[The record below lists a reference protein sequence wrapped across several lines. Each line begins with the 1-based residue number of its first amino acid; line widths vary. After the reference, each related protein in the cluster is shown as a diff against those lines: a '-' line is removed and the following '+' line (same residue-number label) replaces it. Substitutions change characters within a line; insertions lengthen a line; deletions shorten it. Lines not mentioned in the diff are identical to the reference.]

1 MDTRERPVARMQ
13 VRMFD
18 GFMGSFYLYPGIN
31 FVGRDAHSVQVFMPH
46 CFISRHHLEIECREK
61 GPLWVKDLAR
71 SRGQPSSRIN
81 GGDMRKEAWYEL
93 LPGRELVLGGLVHC
107 FIDELS
113 AEEQQNGP
121 SKSEVNPI
129 IQKYR
134 GERFAS
140 IISDKTPDPE
150 SLASHRERP
159 KSIVQHEAINQEAEE
174 FVEESSIPCTLPMA
188 DVTQQLED
196 DTSDYGSNTDGE
208 IQATIPWGPQP
219 TIMMP
224 KPRSKPPPAVPS
236 EPLDQTFPLARS
248 FDCSNELFDHDAPT
262 QVIDDTDAAV
272 PPLIFSSRPC
282 DPDAPTQVLSFHSDS
297 ILPPELT
304 SVSASHSAGPLDEF
318 VPNTQILEHA
328 TSRIGVPHDRAAKQ
342 LDTVDTEHDRVP
354 ATQSTQQDEDTTG
367 AKVSFDSPEQ
377 SQEPAASPEVSQV
390 RSSASFEPTLL
401 LPDMLQLQDVV
412 QSTPVHLHGKFPE
425 NSESEERHRALEA
438 DADDVEKVPQTP
450 EDKHHAGMS
459 DVSTQEMVVHSAPL
473 DDPSEADGAQSAD
486 ALVSDD
492 QQLKDLGFSSPHTT
506 SITSAVPKGAG
517 KFPVPSDDATL
528 SAIAQGGNDNPVD
541 EPIDQDS
548 DGDVPMIP
556 RRTRRSR
563 PILRDSQ
570 ETSSSFSRTDSPATD
585 HEGSSSM
592 ASGARSISRQS
603 SRISTR
609 KKEGSPK
616 HGMGA
621 DARAESPPKPSKL
634 IKTESTDE
642 SIASTSSMRL
652 TPGRLLRKS
661 TSDRSMLDM
670 EPHKP
675 VVMISAPKMTDAEKK
690 RLRTLIE
697 RLGGTYRDDKSSYKE
712 ATVLIFQGT
721 SRTWKLM
728 CAIVRCIPIVTM
740 NWLTESSNCNRFLPY
755 GAFLFDG
762 LDMENDSGKGK
773 GKQTNKGIVITANMI
788 KDTITPM
795 VAVCSGKICKGDPKE
810 ADKDNVVIIGSDCC
824 TDEALAYISKGFH
837 VMRLEFILGSIL
849 RQEVD
854 FTK

>member
-18 GFMGSFYLYPGIN
+18 GFKGSFYLYSGIN

-46 CFISRHHLEIECREK
+46 YFISRHHLEIECREK
-61 GPLWVKDLAR
+61 GPLWVKDLPK
-71 SRGQPSSRIN
+71 SREI
-81 GGDMRKEAWYEL
+81 
-93 LPGRELVLGGLVHC
+93 VLGGLVHC
-107 FIDELS
+107 FMEELS
-113 AEEQQNGP
+113 ADEQKNGP
-121 SKSEVNPI
+121 SKREVNPI

-134 GERFAS
+134 EGRFAS
-140 IISDKTPDPE
+140 IIGDCTPDPE
-150 SLASHRERP
+150 SLASHSRLR
-159 KSIVQHEAINQEAEE
+159 STLLHSAANQEAEE
-174 FVEESSIPCTLPMA
+174 SVEDSSIPCTLPMA
-188 DVTQQLED
+188 DVTQRLDD

-224 KPRSKPPPAVPS
+224 KPRSKPPPPIASS
-236 EPLDQTFPLARS
+236 ESLEQTFPLARS
-248 FDCSNELFDHDAPT
+248 FDYSNEGLFDHDVPT
-262 QVIDDTDAAV
+262 QLIDDNEAAA
-272 PPLIFSSRPC
+272 PPHIFSPRPC
-282 DPDAPTQVLSFHSDS
+282 DPDAPTQVLSFHNDS

-304 SVSASHSAGPLDEF
+304 SVSISHSAGPLEAGQEF
-318 VPNTQILEHA
+318 VPDTQISERP
-328 TSRIGVPHDRAAKQ
+328 TSFIGASHDRAAKE
-342 LDTVDTEHDRVP
+342 LDPVDTDHDRVP

-367 AKVSFDSPEQ
+367 AKVSFDSPNQ
-377 SQEPAASPEVSQV
+377 SQEPEPAASPEVSQV

-401 LPDMLQLQDVV
+401 LPDILQLQDVV

-425 NSESEERHRALEA
+425 NSESEEKQRAL
-438 DADDVEKVPQTP
+438 DSDDVEKVPQTP
-450 EDKHHAGMS
+450 EDKHHTGMS
-459 DVSTQEMVVHSAPL
+459 DVSTQEMAVQSAPL
-473 DDPSEADGAQSAD
+473 GDLSTDAMTSE
-486 ALVSDD
+486 D
-492 QQLKDLGFSSPHTT
+492 QQLKDLGFSSPQTT
-506 SITSAVPKGAG
+506 SITPAEPKEVGDVLG
-517 KFPVPSDDATL
+517 SSDDAAP
-528 SAIAQGGNDNPVD
+528 SAVAQAHIHRETSGNDKPKD
-541 EPIDQDS
+541 ESIDQDS

-556 RRTRRSR
+556 RRTRRPR
-563 PILRDSQ
+563 PILKDSQ
-570 ETSSSFSRTDSPATD
+570 ETSSSFSRTDSPSTD

-592 ASGARSISRQS
+592 ASVTRSISRQS

-621 DARAESPPKPSKL
+621 DARVESPPKPSKL

-642 SIASTSSMRL
+642 TIASTSSMRL

-670 EPHKP
+670 EPYRP

-690 RLRTLIE
+690 RLRTLIA
-697 RLGGTYRDDKSSYKE
+697 RLGGTYRDDKTSYNE

-740 NWLTESSNCNRFLPY
+740 NWLTESGTSNRFLPY
-755 GAFLFDG
+755 GGFLFDG

-773 GKQTNKGIVITANMI
+773 QTNKGIVITPIMI
-788 KDTITPM
+788 KDTIAPM
-795 VAVCSGKICKGDPKE
+795 VAVCSGKICKGEPKE
-810 ADKDNVVIIGSDCC
+810 ADKENVVIIGSDVCN
-824 TDEALAYISKGFH
+824 DEALAYINKGFH
-837 VMRLEFILGSIL
+837 VMRLEFILSSIL

-854 FTK
+854 FTKDKIVADPEDL